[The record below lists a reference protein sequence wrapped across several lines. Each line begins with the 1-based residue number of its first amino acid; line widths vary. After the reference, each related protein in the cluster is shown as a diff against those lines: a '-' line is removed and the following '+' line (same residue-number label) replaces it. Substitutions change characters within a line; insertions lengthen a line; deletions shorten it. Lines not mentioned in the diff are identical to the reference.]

1 MPYPDNIEYMQA
13 MPGRPAPPPPAAAR
27 KTLTTSDKVK
37 SKSRRRRPP
46 APSWTSVTSLPR
58 LYLRGWRG
66 RRDKEVIDNQRSWI
80 VTVIACVVAAI
91 TRLPRL
97 GATRKLIFDETY
109 YVKDA
114 YSLWHFG
121 YETNWPKGGD
131 VKFAAGDFAAATADP
146 AFVVHP
152 PLGKWI
158 IGLGMKLFG
167 WSNPFGWRIAAA
179 ICGIILVYLT
189 CRLAWA
195 LFDSWILTGIAGI
208 FIATDGVAI
217 SLSRVGLLDGIL
229 AVFCLA
235 GVLCVVYDQLQVR
248 RRMVRELLGAELGN
262 DLAGVRW
269 WLVAAGVWLGCACAV
284 KWSGLYLLAVCG
296 IFVFLRDLTLRLSVL
311 RISPSAL
318 SKQYPGIKGKQRA
331 WLGAIVRGGLPAFAQ
346 LVLVAFGVYLLN
358 WWNWFSHPDAWG
370 HGKTASA
377 AGDSSWLD
385 PISDYVTYMSEVM
398 TFHTGV
404 TSKHPYQSYPWQW
417 LIDQRP
423 TSMLF
428 EKPHGDNGDFTVEAM
443 SSLGNPML
451 WWVGVIALAVIIYCT
466 FVRRDWRAGAILVG
480 YLGLWAPWLL
490 YWYRTIF
497 MFYMVVLTPFL
508 ALAVTYLIGLFLGLL
523 RPYPEPLLACRD
535 QLVAPSRRT
544 PDIAVSMGIA
554 LVIVI
559 LLVAL
564 FFYPVVSGM
573 PIPYSHWG
581 WRMWFSSW
589 I

>member
-1 MPYPDNIEYMQA
+1 MQA

-37 SKSRRRRPP
+37 PKSRRRRPP

-208 FIATDGVAI
+208 FIATDG
-217 SLSRVGLLDGIL
+217 
-229 AVFCLA
+229 
-235 GVLCVVYDQLQVR
+235 
-248 RRMVRELLGAELGN
+248 
-262 DLAGVRW
+262 
-269 WLVAAGVWLGCACAV
+269 
-284 KWSGLYLLAVCG
+284 
-296 IFVFLRDLTLRLSVL
+296 
-311 RISPSAL
+311 
-318 SKQYPGIKGKQRA
+318 
-331 WLGAIVRGGLPAFAQ
+331 
-346 LVLVAFGVYLLN
+346 
-358 WWNWFSHPDAWG
+358 
-370 HGKTASA
+370 
-377 AGDSSWLD
+377 
-385 PISDYVTYMSEVM
+385 
-398 TFHTGV
+398 
-404 TSKHPYQSYPWQW
+404 
-417 LIDQRP
+417 
-423 TSMLF
+423 
-428 EKPHGDNGDFTVEAM
+428 
-443 SSLGNPML
+443 
-451 WWVGVIALAVIIYCT
+451 
-466 FVRRDWRAGAILVG
+466 
-480 YLGLWAPWLL
+480 
-490 YWYRTIF
+490 
-497 MFYMVVLTPFL
+497 
-508 ALAVTYLIGLFLGLL
+508 
-523 RPYPEPLLACRD
+523 
-535 QLVAPSRRT
+535 
-544 PDIAVSMGIA
+544 
-554 LVIVI
+554 
-559 LLVAL
+559 
-564 FFYPVVSGM
+564 
-573 PIPYSHWG
+573 
-581 WRMWFSSW
+581 
-589 I
+589 